1 MDFSFETFSFNLIAQ
16 KVLDALPKLIGA
28 VAIIIIGFWATSLIG
43 KVLIKALEKKN
54 VDASIHSFLRTIVV
68 WVLRF
73 AVILSACSTL
83 GFNLNSFIAAIGAA
97 GVTAGIGLQS
107 SIAQFAS
114 GIQILVNKPF
124 KSGDFVEL
132 STISGQV
139 QEIKLMY
146 TVFTT
151 IDNKRVIVPNSHIT
165 SNSIINYNAE
175 GRRRLDLTFSI
186 SYSDDI
192 LLAKQV
198 LKEEALK
205 CEFIYKSPE
214 PTVVVKEHAS
224 SSITLLLIT
233 WCDSADYWTANY
245 QMQENVKLAFD
256 KNGINIPFNQLDVH
270 VING

>member
-1 MDFSFETFSFNLIAQ
+1 MDFSLESFNINLLIEKA
-16 KVLDALPKLIGA
+16 LDALPKLLGA
-28 VAIIIIGFWATSLIG
+28 VAIIVIGFWITSLLG
-43 KVLIKALEKKN
+43 KILIKALEKKN

-97 GVTAGIGLQS
+97 GVTAGIGLQN
-107 SIAQFAS
+107 SISQFAS

-132 STISGQV
+132 ASVSGQV

-146 TVFTT
+146 TVLTT

-165 SNSIINYNAE
+165 NNSITNYNAE

-192 LLAKQV
+192 LLAKHV
-198 LKEEALK
+198 LKNEAAN
-205 CEFIYKSPE
+205 CELIYTNPE
-214 PTVVVKEHAS
+214 PSVVVKEHAE

-233 WCDSADYWTANY
+233 WCDSKDYWTAYY
-245 QMQENVKLAFD
+245 QMQEKVKLAFD
-256 KNGINIPFNQLDVH
+256 KNSINIPFNQLDVH